1 MEPEMQYA
9 IAKLHFKDPPS
20 PESLGEGLVWVN
32 APQVPIY
39 FDLCFSKDRADKVI
53 KNHKLSKRPRE
64 DRAGTWTPS
73 LALYYVREGRP
84 WRRAFPH
91 FIAV

>member
-1 MEPEMQYA
+1 MQYA
-9 IAKLHFKDPPS
+9 IAKLHFRDPPS

-53 KNHKLSKRPRE
+53 KNHKLSKCPRV
-64 DRAGTWTPS
+64 DRAGTGTYRSVDSTPTWGSTYPELS
-73 LALYYVREGRP
+73 LYL
-84 WRRAFPH
+84 
-91 FIAV
+91 